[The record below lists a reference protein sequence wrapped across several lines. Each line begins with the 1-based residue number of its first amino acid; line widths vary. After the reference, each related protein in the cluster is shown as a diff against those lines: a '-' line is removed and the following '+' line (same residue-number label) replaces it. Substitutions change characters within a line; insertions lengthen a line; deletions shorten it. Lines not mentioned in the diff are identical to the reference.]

1 VAKTEKKE
9 MLSSQSRVNHGHT
22 TACLH
27 RLDVLGET
35 HRLSIP
41 TSQSEL
47 ICKCLKQS
55 ALEKEEEAKAE
66 MEEK

>member
-1 VAKTEKKE
+1 VANAEKKE
-9 MLSSQSRVNHGHT
+9 KHSSQSRVNHGHT

-27 RLDVLGET
+27 RLDVLSET
-35 HRLSIP
+35 HQLSIP

-47 ICKCLKQS
+47 ICKSSKQS
-55 ALEKEEEAKAE
+55 ALEKKEEAKAE